1 MTTAKA
7 NAMNY
12 PTGNGRN
19 HQDHL
24 TRDPKICGGDPICK
38 GMCIMLRTVLVSLA
52 EGSAEEI
59 LADSPSL
66 KAKDVRAAIAF
77 AAASAEGDLPVFGS
91 PHIGRRSSWTRILRF
106 GFRLSSKNSATTLI
120 LCMTS
125 NESATRT
132 ARFGSGSENV
142 AISDTQDLDFPSRAA
157 SNWVPIVASCFFEF
171 TPLAA
176 ET

>member
-1 MTTAKA
+1 
-7 NAMNY
+7 MNY

-19 HQDHL
+19 YQDHL

-38 GMCIMLRTVLVSLA
+38 GMCIMLRTVLLSLA

-91 PHIGRRSSWTRILRF
+91 PHIRRRSSSTRIFLF
-106 GFRLSSKNSATTLI
+106 GFRLSAKSSATTLI

-125 NESATRT
+125 NESATL
-132 ARFGSGSENV
+132 S
-142 AISDTQDLDFPSRAA
+142 TQDLDFPSRAA
-157 SNWVPIVASCFFEF
+157 SNWVPIMPSCLFEF

-176 ET
+176 EI